1 MRRRC
6 YLVGVGVQFSW
17 RWSGGTIS
25 LNLGVNW
32 EMSVAE
38 QIAERTAGAA
48 APRRAF
54 AMGLMVV
61 SSVMIS
67 FGGLTI
73 RNIAEADPWQINFYR
88 SLGHCHVWTPPVL
101 QGEN

>member
-1 MRRRC
+1 MAAE
-6 YLVGVGVQFSW
+6 GAQFSW

-25 LNLGVNW
+25 LNLGVIW
-32 EMSVAE
+32 EMSAAE
-38 QIAERTAGAA
+38 QIAERTADAA

-54 AMGLMVV
+54 AMGLTVV

-88 SLGHCHVWTPPVL
+88 SLGLCQSKL
-101 QGEN
+101 A